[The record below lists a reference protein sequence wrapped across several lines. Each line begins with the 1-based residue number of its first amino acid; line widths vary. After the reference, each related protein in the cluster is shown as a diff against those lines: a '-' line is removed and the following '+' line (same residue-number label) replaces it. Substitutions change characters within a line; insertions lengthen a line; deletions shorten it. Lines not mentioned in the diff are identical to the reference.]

1 MKTSTDTK
9 SIYKRQE
16 IKSATPAELVGHL
29 YDFGIE
35 ACHAKNGKKLK
46 DVISQLI
53 RSLNFDLEMSE
64 DFYRLYDFCRQKANE
79 GQFED
84 VLLILEDMRDG
95 WKPVIE
101 SHRASGNK
109 SAFSINV

>member
-1 MKTSTDTK
+1 MKKTADTN

-35 ACHAKNGKKLK
+35 ACHAKNTKKLK

-53 RSLNFDLEMSE
+53 RSLNFDFEISE
-64 DFYRLYDFCRQKANE
+64 EFYRLYDFCRQKTNE
-79 GQFED
+79 GKFED
-84 VLLILEDMRDG
+84 VLLILENMREG
-95 WKPVIE
+95 WKPVME
-101 SHRASGNK
+101 AQRASGAK
-109 SAFSINV
+109 SSFSVNV